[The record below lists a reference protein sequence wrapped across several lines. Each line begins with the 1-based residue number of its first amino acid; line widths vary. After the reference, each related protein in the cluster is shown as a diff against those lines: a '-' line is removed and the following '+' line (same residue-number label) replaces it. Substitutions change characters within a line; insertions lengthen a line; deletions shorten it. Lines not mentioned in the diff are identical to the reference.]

1 MKAWRE
7 FFTMSAVAV
16 ALVQLSSC
24 ELAAET
30 IESALAK
37 AYRDNPQLNAQRT
50 LVRATDENVPQA
62 LSGYRPRVSVTASLG
77 EEYGKVVEQSAV
89 PIGASAGT
97 TAAQNIVAA
106 QTFASYSYGIT
117 ATQTLFNGL
126 QTANRTRTAESQVMA
141 AREGLRVLEQTIL
154 LNAATIYMDVLR
166 DTGNVTIQKSNV
178 AALRQVLEQT
188 NKRFSKGDVTVTDI
202 SQAKTQLAAAELA
215 LLQAE
220 YTLSTSRANYE
231 VIIGVPPQNLKPAGP
246 VDRFAPR
253 SLPESIQVGASLNP
267 NITAA
272 MYGVD
277 VAHLQVKIAEGALFP
292 TLSVQASAQQAVN
305 PVVLVASQFTALAAA
320 QLTVPIYQGGGEYAL
335 IRQSK
340 ETVGQQRL
348 NLDLVRL
355 QNKANVVQ
363 AWSAIEAAKG
373 ALQKAHDEVAA
384 AETAV
389 NGILKEITVGER
401 TTLDLLITQQNLVN
415 ARTALISAQHDR
427 IVSSFSLLAAIG
439 RLSPAVLALP
449 TEIYDPQV
457 HYRQIRDAW
466 IGVRTPTGN

>member
-7 FFTMSAVAV
+7 FFTRSALAV

-37 AYRDNPQLNAQRT
+37 AYQDNPQLNAQRT

-77 EEYGKVVEQSAV
+77 EEYGKIVEQSALPV
-89 PIGASAGT
+89 GASPT
-97 TAAQNIVAA
+97 TTPLQNTIAA
-106 QTFASYSYGIT
+106 QTFAPYSYGIT

-141 AREGLRVLEQTIL
+141 AREGLRVLEQTVL

-166 DTGNVTIQKSNV
+166 DSGNVTIQKSNV
-178 AALRQVLEQT
+178 AALLQVLEQT
-188 NKRFSKGDVTVTDI
+188 NKRFSKGDVTVTDVA
-202 SQAKTQLAAAELA
+202 QAKAQLAAAQLA
-215 LLQAE
+215 LTAAE
-220 YTLSTSRANYE
+220 YILSTSRANYE
-231 VIIGVPPQNLKPAGP
+231 VIIGAAPQNLQPAAP

-253 SLPESIQVGASLNP
+253 SLPESIRVGATQNP
-267 NITAA
+267 NIAAA

-277 VAHLQVKIAEGALFP
+277 VAHLQEKIAEGALFP
-292 TLSVQASAQQAVN
+292 TLIVQASAQQAVN
-305 PVVLVASQFTALAAA
+305 PAVLVQSQFTAAAVA

-355 QNKANVVQ
+355 QNKASVVQ
-363 AWSAIEAAKG
+363 AWSAIEAAKA
-373 ALQKAHDEVAA
+373 ALQRAKEEVSA

-389 NGILKEITVGER
+389 NGLLKEIVVGER

-427 IVSSFSLLAAIG
+427 VVSSFSLLAAVG
-439 RLSPAVLALP
+439 LLSPALLALP
-449 TEIYDPQV
+449 TELYDPQV
-457 HYRQIRDAW
+457 HYQQVRDAW